1 MQKSSEGGQLTLF
14 DLDTSFGK
22 MCPAPSPAE
31 NPRAKTSGASWKKS
45 SKLKYAAY
53 QSLDL
58 TPGAGNLL
66 GEFFW
71 ETLSPWRGDAS
82 MLNTGVSPREEKES
96 SLSQILEATPQ
107 KKYYLSKTACHG
119 ILRRARERGKQLPEK
134 LRQALEIQADLRPSD
149 EQPTPLEPCRINQRD
164 EPMQSFVARADGA
177 VQEGFD
183 GYNGDLT
190 GSVTS
195 TLGTNCGMST
205 GRNGIISPSAFAVNQ
220 RDEAR
225 DLHDLAGALGAH
237 PGMKQQTFV
246 AGFSAGA
253 GATAGS
259 IGYAEECAPTL
270 KGSAGGSCMP
280 SVLCLNDQGGK
291 IMDCTED
298 ISGTLRAEEHGH
310 QPLILSI
317 QQSEAETET
326 DRSTTAIEMTNMC
339 GGNQPSLF
347 ENHGIDARYRGPLSV
362 APTLPARAGTGGNNL
377 SLVAQPVTSQ
387 VYCRQRVDV
396 FQNGEISS
404 TESARQYKDAT
415 DLVCQIP
422 ADGSPLQDAL
432 AAGVRAL
439 IRRLT
444 PLECERLQGFPDG
457 WTDIPGASDSAR
469 YRALGNSVAIPCV
482 EYLIRRI
489 VIVLLLG
496 FRGFL

>member
-1 MQKSSEGGQLTLF
+1 MF
-14 DLDTSFGK
+14 DLDLASGRT
-22 MCPAPSPAE
+22 CPVLSPADE
-31 NPRAKTSGASWKKS
+31 TPKREKSGQAKTSGSS
-45 SKLKYAAY
+45 SSRFSKLKNHTFML
-53 QSLDL
+53 LDL
-58 TPGAGNLL
+58 RPGAGNML
-66 GEFFW
+66 GPYW
-71 ETLSPWRGDAS
+71 EYDPVWPGSFGT
-82 MLNTGVSPREEKES
+82 LNTSECPSDVVVSF
-96 SLSQILEATPQ
+96 LCQILQAIVPSR
-107 KKYYLSKTACHG
+107 YCLSNKACRG
-119 ILRRARERGKQLPEK
+119 ILRRSEERGKPLPEDLERV
-134 LRQALEIQADLRPSD
+134 LRIQAKLIPLDGVGAKPESHHINQRNEGLD
-149 EQPTPLEPCRINQRD
+149 TQPKEPTEWLAFTANQRD
-164 EPMQSFVARADGA
+164 EV
-177 VQEGFD
+177 
-183 GYNGDLT
+183 
-190 GSVTS
+190 
-195 TLGTNCGMST
+195 
-205 GRNGIISPSAFAVNQ
+205 
-220 RDEAR
+220 R
-225 DLHDLAGALGAH
+225 DLHGVSAALCAE

-326 DRSTTAIEMTNMC
+326 DRSTTAAEMTNMC

>member
-1 MQKSSEGGQLTLF
+1 M
-14 DLDTSFGK
+14 
-22 MCPAPSPAE
+22 
-31 NPRAKTSGASWKKS
+31 RAGLSGARSGLFSEQIRVIREMREADKTYGRTDIHVRPRFGVWENVPGALS
-45 SKLKYAAY
+45 SGRDSQTGEKRPGEDFRIVLESFLKIEEPYLHVVRPAAGRWEYAGAILGVRSCVAWVVWDAQY
-53 QSLDL
+53 LGVPQRRRRVFLVADFAGHSPIPILFIQQSL
-58 TPGAGNLL
+58 
-66 GEFFW
+66 
-71 ETLSPWRGDAS
+71 
-82 MLNTGVSPREEKES
+82 
-96 SLSQILEATPQ
+96 Q
-107 KKYYLSKTACHG
+107 G
-119 ILRRARERGKQLPEK
+119 ILRRSEERGKPLPEDLERVLRIQSK
-134 LRQALEIQADLRPSD
+134 LILPDGVGAKPGSHHINQRNEGLGT
-149 EQPTPLEPCRINQRD
+149 QPKAPTEWLAFTANQRD
-164 EPMQSFVARADGA
+164 EV
-177 VQEGFD
+177 
-183 GYNGDLT
+183 
-190 GSVTS
+190 
-195 TLGTNCGMST
+195 
-205 GRNGIISPSAFAVNQ
+205 
-220 RDEAR
+220 R
-225 DLHDLAGALGAH
+225 DLHGVSAALCAE

>member
-1 MQKSSEGGQLTLF
+1 MDGQISMF
-14 DLDTSFGK
+14 DLDLASGRT
-22 MCPAPSPAE
+22 CPVLSPADE
-31 NPRAKTSGASWKKS
+31 TPKREKSGQAKTSGSS
-45 SKLKYAAY
+45 SSRFSKLKNHTFML
-53 QSLDL
+53 LDL
-58 TPGAGNLL
+58 RPGAGNML
-66 GEFFW
+66 GPYW
-71 ETLSPWRGDAS
+71 EYDPVWPGSFGT
-82 MLNTGVSPREEKES
+82 LNTSECPSDVVVSF
-96 SLSQILEATPQ
+96 LWQILQAIVPSR
-107 KKYYLSKTACHG
+107 YCLSNKACRG
-119 ILRRARERGKQLPEK
+119 ILRRSEERGKPLPEDLERVLRIQSK
-134 LRQALEIQADLRPSD
+134 LILPDGVGA
-149 EQPTPLEPCRINQRD
+149 QPESHHINQRNEGLGTQPKAPTEWLAFTANQRD
-164 EPMQSFVARADGA
+164 EV
-177 VQEGFD
+177 
-183 GYNGDLT
+183 
-190 GSVTS
+190 
-195 TLGTNCGMST
+195 
-205 GRNGIISPSAFAVNQ
+205 
-220 RDEAR
+220 R
-225 DLHDLAGALGAH
+225 DLHGVSAALCAE